1 MKLVGEDLVH
11 LATGA
16 AFLGAGGGGDPYLG
30 RLLARAA
37 IDEFGAPELCHPD
50 EVSDSAR
57 VMTIAMLGAPTII
70 LEKGLAGEEVDIA
83 IRRLE
88 EHLGETADYLMPLEI
103 GGINSLVPVMAA
115 ARLGLPLID
124 ADGMG
129 RAFPE
134 LQMTTFN
141 AHGISTT
148 PLALADDHGT
158 WLLLEAPDAGSV
170 EGMIRTVAV
179 ALGCSAVVCSYPMT
193 GREVK
198 ECAVH
203 GTLSVAR
210 DVGRAIDSGS
220 DFADPVQALMDH
232 LRGTAYYTQCRLLF
246 DGRVVD
252 VRREVEGGFSIGH
265 LRLAHSEDRDR
276 SMEIVFQNEFLVAR
290 EGERLRAVVPDLV
303 CLVER
308 ETAQPVLADT
318 VRYGQRLKV
327 LGVSAPPVMRSKESL
342 SIFGPQAFGLDE
354 AFVPLELLADS

>member
-1 MKLVGEDLVH
+1 MKLERGDLLH

-37 IDEFGAPELCHPD
+37 IDAFGAPELCPAETVPD
-50 EVSDSAR
+50 GAR
-57 VMTIAMLGAPTII
+57 VLTIAMLGAPTIM
-70 LEKGLAGEEVDIA
+70 LEKAVAGDEVDMA

-88 EHLGETADYLMPLEI
+88 AHLGETADYLMPLEI

-141 AHGISTT
+141 AHGVSTT
-148 PLALADDHGT
+148 PLALTDDHGT
-158 WLLLEAPDAGSV
+158 WLLLEAPDAGSA
-170 EGMIRTVAV
+170 EGMIRTVSV
-179 ALGCSAVVCSYPMT
+179 ALGCSAVLCSYPMT
-193 GREVK
+193 GRQAK
-198 ECAVH
+198 DCSVH

-210 DVGRAIDSGS
+210 DVGRAIHSGTRS
-220 DFADPVQALMDH
+220 ADPVGALIEHMRTTPH
-232 LRGTAYYTQCRLLF
+232 YAECRLLF

-252 VRREVEGGFSIGH
+252 VRREVEGGFSVGH
-265 LRLAHSEDRDR
+265 LRLAHVENRDR
-276 SMEIVFQNEFLVAR
+276 HMEIVVQNEFLLAR
-290 EGERLRAVVPDLV
+290 EGGRLRAVVPDLV

-308 ETAQPVLADT
+308 ETAQPVPADS

-327 LGVSAPPVMRSKESL
+327 LGVSAPPVMRSPESL
-342 SIFGPQAFGLDE
+342 SIFGPQAFGLEE
-354 AFVPLELLADS
+354 AFVPLESLADA